1 MSAVHTLRVSL
12 PPTRV
17 AAFICF
23 STPPGTTLYQASL

>member
-1 MSAVHTLRVSL
+1 MLAVHTLSVSL

-23 STPPGTTLYQASL
+23 STAPGTTPYQASL